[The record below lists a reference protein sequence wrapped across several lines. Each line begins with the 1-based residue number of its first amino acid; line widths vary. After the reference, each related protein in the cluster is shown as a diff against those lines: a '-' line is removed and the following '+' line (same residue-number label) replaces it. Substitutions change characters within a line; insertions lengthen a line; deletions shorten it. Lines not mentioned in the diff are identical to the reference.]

1 MRKCV
6 GFSCDGASNM
16 IGGGGGEGTATLLKK
31 DCPSIIIVHRL
42 THRQKE

>member
-16 IGGGGGEGTATLLKK
+16 IGGEGEGTPTLLKK